1 MISLKIIRSHPKD
14 TYTIGDLYI
23 DYGNGEG
30 YKFFSNTLEDKVR
43 PSDEPKVYGKTAI
56 PFGIYKITITFSP
69 KFNRLLPLINNVP
82 GFEGI
87 RIHPGNTAEDTE
99 GCILVGV
106 NDQVGFIHHSKA
118 TFDELFSILKDSGQD
133 SFTLI
138 IE

>member
-14 TYTIGDLYI
+14 TYTIGDFYV
-23 DYGNGEG
+23 DYGDRKG

-43 PSDEPKVYGKTAI
+43 DVNEPKIYGKTAI
-56 PFGIYKITITFSP
+56 PFGTYKVTITFSP

-99 GCILVGV
+99 GCVLVGV
-106 NDQVGFIHHSKA
+106 NDQVGMVHQSKV
-118 TFDELFSILKDSGQD
+118 TFDKLFSILIDSKQE
-133 SFTLI
+133 SFILI